1 MTREKPK
8 GEIRVAVVG
17 PCVSG
22 KSELVRALKSAGYEA
37 RHVAQEHSY
46 VPAMWQ
52 RIARPDLLIYL
63 DVDYPT
69 AKARR
74 PRIQWGP
81 ERLQEQ
87 AQRLAHARRHCDL
100 YLDTSSL
107 SLGDVKAEA
116 LSLLEGWRERQS

>member
-1 MTREKPK
+1 MDENEADSPPR
-8 GEIRVAVVG
+8 IAVVG

-22 KSELVRALKSAGYEA
+22 KTELVNALRSAGYEA

-52 RIARPDLLIYL
+52 RISKPDVLVYL

-74 PRIQWGP
+74 PYIDWGP
-81 ERLQEQ
+81 ERLEEQ
-87 AQRLAHARRHCDL
+87 AGRLAHARTHCDL
-100 YLDTSSL
+100 HVDTS
-107 SLGDVKAEA
+107 A
-116 LSLLEGWRERQS
+116 LSREEVRELVFRFLEKENTD